1 MLSLNIKLAGCEAG
15 LSIFPPWPDYIW
27 HLNFVGC
34 GSPQPNQKNQTKRAT
49 SGNSGAFYFCAQSD
63 ASIMQAGSPAMLA
76 GEKPPLMILWAVA
89 TGAVGEPGC
98 HSIVEP

>member
-1 MLSLNIKLAGCEAG
+1 
-15 LSIFPPWPDYIW
+15 
-27 HLNFVGC
+27 
-34 GSPQPNQKNQTKRAT
+34 
-49 SGNSGAFYFCAQSD
+49 
-63 ASIMQAGSPAMLA
+63 MQAGSPAMLA